1 MSGSTGE
8 IKVRILT
15 EKDISGIIK
24 LQQESFPYM
33 AKDGAIWK
41 EHHLKSHIKIFP
53 EGQFVAEFEGV
64 IVGSSSSFIVR
75 LEPEY
80 AEHTYK
86 EITGSGT
93 FTTHDPKGDSLY
105 GADVSTHPEMRRL
118 GIATALY
125 EARRQLV
132 IRLNLR
138 RIIAGGRLLNY
149 CEQEDMTAEEY
160 AKKVVA
166 GELSDPVLSFQ
177 LKNGFQFIKILPDYM
192 KDRRSLNF
200 ATFIEWKNPEY
211 RQ

>member
-1 MSGSTGE
+1 
-8 IKVRILT
+8 
-15 EKDISGIIK
+15 
-24 LQQESFPYM
+24 
-33 AKDGAIWK
+33 
-41 EHHLKSHIKIFP
+41 
-53 EGQFVAEFEGV
+53 
-64 IVGSSSSFIVR
+64 
-75 LEPEY
+75 EY

-192 KDRRSLNF
+192 KDRRSLNY